1 MPVPQQQTFVTH
13 FFMRAVCVGVL
24 LILLSLGCHSNTVS
38 LPSLN
43 ININDTSVS
52 GLSSGGY
59 MAVQMHIAFSSIM
72 KGAGK

>member
-1 MPVPQQQTFVTH
+1 MKCASVV
-13 FFMRAVCVGVL
+13 ALL
-24 LILLSLGCHSNTVS
+24 LICSLCYCDTVS
-38 LPSLN
+38 LPSFN

-72 KGAGK
+72 KGAGKFFTNSLTLKKVF